1 MDALGAAILAVFIG
15 TYIIISTEKVNRTGM
30 ALLGMGFAGVVL
42 WGGGH
47 PFHELVSGI
56 EWDTILFVTS
66 MMMIVA
72 VAGGSGMFQFLALR
86 ISKPSGGDHKRLFI
100 TFIVFVFVM
109 SFFLD
114 TTSTM
119 VIMAPL
125 TIQVCRALDI
135 DFKPYLISEAI
146 VCNFASIP
154 SIVGAVPNLVIAG
167 VTGLDPGLL
176 FIAFMPLAI
185 ILLVVTLPIMLH
197 RYRGSFGVTD
207 EHRVEALA
215 RIDPATMITS
225 KRDFYASIIAF
236 AVLFLGF
243 AIGPS
248 LPLKITPPM
257 VALPVAGFM
266 LVLSHKRANKFLT
279 EVGWDTV
286 FFLVGIFGLVVALDM
301 TGLVGD
307 LGNWIQAV
315 VGNDAVFATVFMIWI
330 PALLSSFLDNL
341 PVSVLLAPIASSPEL
356 LAVSPVLPLALIFAV
371 NVGGYLTPLGAPAN
385 IVTMSFA
392 EKEGDHIS
400 FLEFAK
406 MGTILALIHLV
417 IGSGWLLL
425 VNFLMG
431 G

>member
-15 TYIIISTEKVNRTGM
+15 TYIIISTEKINRTGM

-42 WGGGH
+42 WVGGH
-47 PFHELVSGI
+47 DFHELVLGI

-72 VAGGSGMFQFLALR
+72 VADGSGMFEYLALR

-125 TIQVCRALDI
+125 TIQVCKALDI

-154 SIVGAVPNLVIAG
+154 SIVGAVPNLVIASK
-167 VTGLDPGLL
+167 TRLDPGFL
-176 FIAFMPLAI
+176 FVAFMPLAI

-197 RYRGSFGVTD
+197 HYRASFGVTD
-207 EHRVEALA
+207 RHSVNVLL
-215 RIDPATMITS
+215 RIDPATMIIS

-243 AIGPS
+243 ALGPS
-248 LPLKITPPM
+248 FHIKPPL

-286 FFLVGIFGLVVALDM
+286 FFLVGIFGLVVALNIA
-301 TGLVGD
+301 GLVDD
-307 LGNWIQAV
+307 LGSWIQAV
-315 VGNDAVFATVFMIWI
+315 VGNDAAFATVFMVWI

-371 NVGGYLTPLGAPAN
+371 NIGGYLTPLGAPAN

-406 MGTILALIHLV
+406 MGTILALIHLA
-417 IGSGWLLL
+417 IGSG
-425 VNFLMG
+425 
-431 G
+431 

>member
-1 MDALGAAILAVFIG
+1 
-15 TYIIISTEKVNRTGM
+15 
-30 ALLGMGFAGVVL
+30 
-42 WGGGH
+42 
-47 PFHELVSGI
+47 
-56 EWDTILFVTS
+56 
-66 MMMIVA
+66 
-72 VAGGSGMFQFLALR
+72 
-86 ISKPSGGDHKRLFI
+86 
-100 TFIVFVFVM
+100 M

-119 VIMAPL
+119 VIIAPL
-125 TIQVCRALDI
+125 TIQVCKALDI

-154 SIVGAVPNLVIAG
+154 SIVGAVPNLVIAAE
-167 VTGLDPGLL
+167 TDLHPGFL

-185 ILLVVTLPIMLH
+185 ILLIVTLPIML
-197 RYRGSFGVTD
+197 RYYHASFDITD
-207 EHRVEALA
+207 EHRVDRLF

-236 AVLFLGF
+236 AVLILGF
-243 AIGPS
+243 ALGPS
-248 LPLKITPPM
+248 VHITPPL

-266 LVLSHKRANKFLT
+266 LVLSHKRANTVLS
-279 EVGWDTV
+279 EMGWDTV
-286 FFLVGIFGLVVALDM
+286 FFLVGIFGLVVALDI
-301 TGLVGD
+301 TGLVDD
-307 LGNWIQAV
+307 LGHWIQVV
-315 VGNDAVFATVFMIWI
+315 VGDDAVFATVFMIWI

-392 EKEGDHIS
+392 EKEGDRIS

-417 IGSGWLLL
+417 IGNGWLLL

>member
-47 PFHELVSGI
+47 PFHELVLGI

-86 ISKPSGGDHKRLFI
+86 ISKPSGGDHRRLFI

-125 TIQVCRALDI
+125 TIQVCKALDI

-167 VTGLDPGLL
+167 VTGLDPGFL

-185 ILLVVTLPIMLH
+185 ILLIVTLPIMLH
-197 RYRGSFGVTD
+197 QYRASFGVTD
-207 EHRVEALA
+207 EHRVDALF
-215 RIDPATMITS
+215 RINPASMITS
-225 KRDFYASIIAF
+225 MRDFYASIIAF
-236 AVLFLGF
+236 AILVFGF
-243 AIGPS
+243 ALGPS
-248 LPLKITPPM
+248 ANIPPPL

-286 FFLVGIFGLVVALDM
+286 FFLVGIFGLVVALEI
-301 TGLVGD
+301 TGLVHD
-307 LGNWIQAV
+307 LGAWIQAV

-371 NVGGYLTPLGAPAN
+371 NIGGYLTPLGAPAN

-406 MGTILALIHLV
+406 MGTILALIHLA

>member
-15 TYIIISTEKVNRTGM
+15 TYIIISTEKINRTGM

-42 WGGGH
+42 WVGGYE
-47 PFHELVSGI
+47 FHELVLGI

-66 MMMIVA
+66 MMMIVT
-72 VAGGSGMFQFLALR
+72 VADGSGIFEFLALR
-86 ISKPSGGDHKRLFI
+86 ISKPSGGDHRRLFI
-100 TFIVFVFVM
+100 TFILFVFVM

-125 TIQVCRALDI
+125 TIQVCKALDI

-154 SIVGAVPNLVIAG
+154 SIVGAVPNLVIASK
-167 VTGLDPGLL
+167 TRLDPGFL

-185 ILLVVTLPIMLH
+185 ILLIVTLPIMLH
-197 RYRGSFGVTD
+197 HYRASFGVTD
-207 EHRVEALA
+207 KYRVNALS
-215 RIDPATMITS
+215 RIDPATMIIS

-236 AVLFLGF
+236 AILFLGF
-243 AIGPS
+243 AFGPS
-248 LPLKITPPM
+248 FHITPPL

-286 FFLVGIFGLVVALDM
+286 FFLVGIFGLVVALDI

-307 LGNWIQAV
+307 LGYWIQAV

-371 NVGGYLTPLGAPAN
+371 NIGGYLTPLGAPAN

-431 G
+431 

>member
-15 TYIIISTEKVNRTGM
+15 TYIIISTEKINRTGM
-30 ALLGMGFAGVVL
+30 ALLGMGFAGIVL
-42 WGGGH
+42 WAGGH
-47 PFHELVSGI
+47 EFHELVLSI

-86 ISKPSGGDHKRLFI
+86 ISKPSGGDHRRLFI
-100 TFIVFVFVM
+100 NLIVFVFVM

-154 SIVGAVPNLVIAG
+154 SIVGAVPNLVIAS
-167 VTGLDPGLL
+167 VTDLDPGFLL
-176 FIAFMPLAI
+176 IAFMPLAI
-185 ILLVVTLPIMLH
+185 ILLIVTLPIMLH
-197 RYRGSFGVTD
+197 HYRASFGVTD
-207 EHRVEALA
+207 EHRVDRLF

-225 KRDFYASIIAF
+225 KRDFYVSIIAF
-236 AVLFLGF
+236 AVLFSGF
-243 AIGPS
+243 ALGP
-248 LPLKITPPM
+248 LFNIAPPL

-286 FFLVGIFGLVVALDM
+286 FFLVGIFGLVVALDI
-301 TGLVGD
+301 TGLVYE
-307 LGNWIQAV
+307 LGHWIQGV

-371 NVGGYLTPLGAPAN
+371 NVGGYMTPLGAPAN
-385 IVTMSFA
+385 IVAMSFA
-392 EKEGDHIS
+392 EKEGDRIS

>member
-15 TYIIISTEKVNRTGM
+15 TYIIISTEKINRTGM

-42 WGGGH
+42 WVGCH
-47 PFHELVSGI
+47 DFHELVLGI

-72 VAGGSGMFQFLALR
+72 VADGSGMFEFLALR
-86 ISKPSGGDHKRLFI
+86 ISKPSGGDHRRLFI

-125 TIQVCRALDI
+125 TIQVCKALDI

-154 SIVGAVPNLVIAG
+154 SIVGAVPNLVIASK
-167 VTGLDPGLL
+167 TRLDPGFL
-176 FIAFMPLAI
+176 FVAFMPLAI

-197 RYRGSFGVTD
+197 HYRASFSFTD
-207 EHRVEALA
+207 RHRVDALL
-215 RIDPATMITS
+215 RIDPATMIIS

-243 AIGPS
+243 ALGPS
-248 LPLKITPPM
+248 FHIEPPL

-266 LVLSHKRANKFLT
+266 LALSHKRANKFLT

-286 FFLVGIFGLVVALDM
+286 FFLVGIFGLVVALNI
-301 TGLVGD
+301 TGLVDD
-307 LGNWIQAV
+307 LGYWIQAV
-315 VGNDAVFATVFMIWI
+315 VGNDAAFATVFMVWI

-406 MGTILALIHLV
+406 MGTVLALIHLA
-417 IGSGWLLL
+417 IGSVWLLL
-425 VNFLMG
+425 INFLMSG
-431 G
+431 

>member
-15 TYIIISTEKVNRTGM
+15 TYIIISTEKINRTGM

-42 WGGGH
+42 WVGGH
-47 PFHELVSGI
+47 DFHELVLGI

-72 VAGGSGMFQFLALR
+72 VADGSGIFEFLALR
-86 ISKPSGGDHKRLFI
+86 ISKPSGGDHRRLFI

-125 TIQVCRALDI
+125 TIQVCKALDI

-154 SIVGAVPNLVIAG
+154 SIVGAVPNLVIASK
-167 VTGLDPGLL
+167 TRLDPGFL
-176 FIAFMPLAI
+176 FVAFMPLAI

-197 RYRGSFGVTD
+197 HYRASFGVTD
-207 EHRVEALA
+207 RHRVDALL
-215 RIDPATMITS
+215 RIDPATMIIS

-243 AIGPS
+243 ALGPS
-248 LPLKITPPM
+248 FHITPPL

-286 FFLVGIFGLVVALDM
+286 FFLVGIFGLVVALNI
-301 TGLVGD
+301 TGLVDD
-307 LGNWIQAV
+307 LGYWIQAV
-315 VGNDAVFATVFMIWI
+315 VGNDAAFATVFMIWI

-371 NVGGYLTPLGAPAN
+371 NIGGYLTPLGAPAN

-406 MGTILALIHLV
+406 MGTVLALIHLA

-425 VNFLMG
+425 VNFLIG

>member
-307 LGNWIQAV
+307 LGDWIQAV
-315 VGNDAVFATVFMIWI
+315 VGNDAAFATVFMIWI

-392 EKEGDHIS
+392 EKEGDYIS

>member
-1 MDALGAAILAVFIG
+1 
-15 TYIIISTEKVNRTGM
+15 
-30 ALLGMGFAGVVL
+30 
-42 WGGGH
+42 
-47 PFHELVSGI
+47 
-56 EWDTILFVTS
+56 
-66 MMMIVA
+66 
-72 VAGGSGMFQFLALR
+72 MFQFLALR
-86 ISKPSGGDHKRLFI
+86 ISKPSGGDHRRLFI
-100 TFIVFVFVM
+100 TFILFVFVM

-125 TIQVCRALDI
+125 TIQVCKALDI

-154 SIVGAVPNLVIAG
+154 SIVGAVPNLVIAAE
-167 VTGLDPGLL
+167 TGLHPGFL
-176 FIAFMPLAI
+176 FIALMPLAI

-197 RYRGSFGVTD
+197 HYRASFGVT
-207 EHRVEALA
+207 EEYRVDALF

-236 AVLFLGF
+236 AILFLGF
-243 AIGPS
+243 ALGPS
-248 LPLKITPPM
+248 FDIAPPL

-301 TGLVGD
+301 TGLVTD

-315 VGNDAVFATVFMIWI
+315 VGNDAAFATVFMIWI

-406 MGTILALIHLV
+406 MGTILALIHFV

-431 G
+431 

>member
-100 TFIVFVFVM
+100 TFIVFVFAM

-341 PVSVLLAPIASSPEL
+341 PVSVLLASIASSPEL

>member
-1 MDALGAAILAVFIG
+1 M
-15 TYIIISTEKVNRTGM
+15 
-30 ALLGMGFAGVVL
+30 
-42 WGGGH
+42 
-47 PFHELVSGI
+47 
-56 EWDTILFVTS
+56 
-66 MMMIVA
+66 
-72 VAGGSGMFQFLALR
+72 
-86 ISKPSGGDHKRLFI
+86 
-100 TFIVFVFVM
+100 
-109 SFFLD
+109 
-114 TTSTM
+114 
-119 VIMAPL
+119 
-125 TIQVCRALDI
+125 
-135 DFKPYLISEAI
+135 
-146 VCNFASIP
+146 CNFASIP

-167 VTGLDPGLL
+167 VTGLEPGFL

-185 ILLVVTLPIMLH
+185 ILLIVTLPIMLH
-197 RYRGSFGVTD
+197 QYRASFGITD

-248 LPLKITPPM
+248 LPLEITPPM

-286 FFLVGIFGLVVALDM
+286 FFLVGIFGLVVALDI
-301 TGLVGD
+301 TGLVDD
-307 LGNWIQAV
+307 LGYWIQAV

-385 IVTMSFA
+385 IVTISFA
-392 EKEGDHIS
+392 EKEGDRIS

-406 MGTILALIHLV
+406 MGTILALIHLA

-431 G
+431 A